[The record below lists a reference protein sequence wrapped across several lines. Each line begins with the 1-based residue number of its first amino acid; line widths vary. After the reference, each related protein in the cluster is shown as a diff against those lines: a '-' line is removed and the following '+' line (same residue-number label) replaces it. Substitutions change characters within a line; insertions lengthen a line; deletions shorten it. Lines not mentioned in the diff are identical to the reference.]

1 MLFYFLLRALFL
13 SNSHSKFSSA
23 LPSVVF
29 RQDPRIQ
36 PSVHEQDTVALH
48 SVPEQ
53 DPGILHNK
61 PEQDPGTMEIIE
73 DILGM

>member
-1 MLFYFLLRALFL
+1 M
-13 SNSHSKFSSA
+13 
-23 LPSVVF
+23 
-29 RQDPRIQ
+29 
-36 PSVHEQDTVALH
+36 HEQDTVALH

-73 DILGM
+73 EILGM